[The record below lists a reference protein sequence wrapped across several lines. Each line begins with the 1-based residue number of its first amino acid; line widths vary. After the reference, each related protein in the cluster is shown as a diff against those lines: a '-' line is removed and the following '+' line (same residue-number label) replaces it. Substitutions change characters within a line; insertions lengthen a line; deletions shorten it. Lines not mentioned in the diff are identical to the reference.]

1 MIVVSDAGPLIALAQ
16 IDHFDLL
23 PSLYGELYI
32 SPDVLAEVTTSEPQR
47 PGSEEVR
54 SASWI
59 HVVETR
65 DHVAVDLL
73 KERLDTGESTA
84 IVLAI
89 EQRADVLLIDEVRGR
104 RVAEARGLTT
114 VGTIGTLIAGK
125 IKRTDSICN
134 AFIGCPC
141 GFGISHERATVS
153 NGPGVS
159 QRDLTFGK

>member
-1 MIVVSDAGPLIALAQ
+1 MIVISDAGPLIALAQ
-16 IDHFDLL
+16 IDYFDLL

-32 SPDVLAEVTTSEPQR
+32 SPDVLSEVTTSEPQR

-59 HVVETR
+59 HVVEIHDLT
-65 DHVAVDLL
+65 AVDLL

-84 IVLAI
+84 LVLAI

-104 RVAEARGLTT
+104 RVAEARGLTA

-125 IKRTDSICN
+125 RQGLIRAVTPLLDALLGS
-134 AFIGCPC
+134 
-141 GFGISHERATVS
+141 GFRMSERLYQTARVLANET
-153 NGPGVS
+153 
-159 QRDLTFGK
+159 

>member
-23 PSLYGELYI
+23 CSLYGELYI

-59 HVVETR
+59 HVVEIH
-65 DHVAVDLL
+65 DHTAVDLL

-84 IVLAI
+84 IVVAI
-89 EQRADVLLIDEVRGR
+89 EQRADVLLIDEARGR
-104 RVAEARGLTT
+104 RVAEARGM
-114 VGTIGTLIAGK
+114 VQA
-125 IKRTDSICN
+125 
-134 AFIGCPC
+134 
-141 GFGISHERATVS
+141 
-153 NGPGVS
+153 
-159 QRDLTFGK
+159 